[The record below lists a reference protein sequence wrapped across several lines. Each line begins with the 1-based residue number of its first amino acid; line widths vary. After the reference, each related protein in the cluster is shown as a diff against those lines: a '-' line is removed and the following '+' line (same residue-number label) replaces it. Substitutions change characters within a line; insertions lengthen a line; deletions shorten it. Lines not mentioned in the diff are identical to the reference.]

1 MASDIPEIDVD
12 DLPDLPECRV
22 LAGWDVAGGIRFEM
36 PTDYAEDLLEQ
47 VRAAREYP
55 RDGFVDI
62 VFLLDYPA
70 YVSLTK
76 GLAEL
81 HRASKDGDLA
91 IKQVM
96 ATPQESEI
104 AVTVL
109 VNSSQIK
116 SSLEKNYAALEQY
129 GRGRQYGQ
137 RFGVSENG
145 AVMLEQQLEAALDG
159 AENPLDHV
167 DADETEGSE

>member
-1 MASDIPEIDVD
+1 MASDERYLNVD
-12 DLPDLPECRV
+12 DAPDLPECRV

-36 PTDYAEDLLEQ
+36 PTDYAESLLKQ
-47 VRAAREYP
+47 VRSAREQP

-62 VFLLDYPA
+62 VFMLDYPA

-81 HRASKDGDLA
+81 HQASKDGDLA
-91 IKQVM
+91 VKQVM
-96 ATPQESEI
+96 ATPEESEI
-104 AVTVL
+104 AVSVL
-109 VNSSQIK
+109 VNASQIK

-129 GRGRQYGQ
+129 GRGRRYGQ
-137 RFGVSENG
+137 RFGISENG
-145 AVMLEQQLEAALDG
+145 AVMLEEQLEAALDG

-167 DADETEGSE
+167 DADGGDQR